1 MFRYLI
7 FNGLKFQLDS
17 ICLGFAPHDIT
28 VIMWFWL
35 AVVREKSTHRG
46 GGVVRYFSQFRRGA
60 TTKLNTLG
68 GVLPNFSLLEDHF
81 SVLLLIIIV
90 QSLTWVTR

>member
-17 ICLGFAPHDIT
+17 ICLSFAPHDIT

-35 AVVREKSTHRG
+35 VVDPPG
-46 GGVVRYFSQFRRGA
+46 GGESYVISHSS
-60 TTKLNTLG
+60 G
-68 GVLPNFSLLEDHF
+68 GEQQPNSIL
-81 SVLLLIIIV
+81 
-90 QSLTWVTR
+90 